1 MPADLRSGRTPS
13 HADLSRRTRVSPIGT
28 IISTFLIFTAL
39 IGCDDRS
46 SPAGPAALA
55 GTATFA
61 DRAASDTAN
70 QLVPGEY
77 IVVFRDSVRDAPGL
91 SRRLVAAQGGELKFS
106 YSSAIKGF
114 AARLPDKA
122 VQALAKNPRVA
133 FVEPDAIVKSEGVE
147 TSAPWNLDRLDQ
159 RALPLD
165 GSYTYGSTGAGVSVY
180 IMDTGIRTTHVEFG
194 GRAFGAFTAI
204 SDGNG
209 TMDCGSH
216 GTHVAG
222 TVGGAK
228 YGVAKSVTLFAV
240 RVLDCTGTGTNSG
253 IIAGIDW
260 IIQHRVLPAVA
271 NMSMSGAKSSSVN
284 LAIENAIQ
292 SGIVFTVAAGNNAA
306 DACNYSPGST
316 PDALTVGASS
326 NSDGISG
333 YSNIGSC
340 VDVFAPGDAIRSAY
354 YIDDT
359 SSMLKGGTSMAS
371 PHVAGVAA
379 LYLSLHP
386 TATPAEVSA
395 AIIGA
400 ATANALKNATGGSPN
415 LILSSNV
422 TGATATPTTDSVA
435 APPPP
440 VDTTI
445 APVAPPPPPPPPVT
459 VTDQPPVAGVKANCI
474 RGKCNFDGSSSTDD
488 HGIASYAWSFGDGS
502 AASASS
508 ALVKTSHAYTAPGKY
523 VVTLTVTDVAGQQGT
538 ASVVVNIR
546 KT

>member
-1 MPADLRSGRTPS
+1 MP
-13 HADLSRRTRVSPIGT
+13 
-28 IISTFLIFTAL
+28 TAL
-39 IGCDDRS
+39 RPGRAWLRVEVGAPAKATRTTAFLAALLLAGPLAGCGDRN
-46 SPAGPAALA
+46 SPAGPVLLP
-55 GTATFA
+55 
-61 DRAASDTAN
+61 AASLSEDLSPNVTSG
-70 QLVPGEY
+70 VIPGQY
-77 IVVFRDSVRDAPGL
+77 IVVFRDSVRDAPALG
-91 SRRLVAAQGGELKFS
+91 RRLVAAHGGDLKFS
-106 YSSAIKGF
+106 YSTALKGF
-114 AARLPDKA
+114 AARLPEQA
-122 VQALAKNPRVA
+122 VLALARNPRVA
-133 FVEPDAIVKSEGVE
+133 YIEPDATVKSDGVE
-147 TSAPWNLDRLDQ
+147 APAPWNLDRLDQ

-165 GSYTYGSTGAGVSVY
+165 GSYTYVSSGAGVNVY

-209 TMDCGSH
+209 TTDCGSH

-228 YGVAKSVTLFAV
+228 YGVAKSVTLYAV
-240 RVLDCTGTGTNSG
+240 RVLDCTGVGTNSG

-260 IIQHRVLPAVA
+260 ITQHRVLPAVA

-292 SGIVFTVAAGNNAA
+292 SGVVFTVAAGNDAA

-354 YIDDT
+354 FIDDT
-359 SSMLKGGTSMAS
+359 SSILKGGTSMAA

-400 ATANALKNATGGSPN
+400 GTANALKNATGGSPN
-415 LILSSNV
+415 LILSSNI
-422 TGATATPTTDSVA
+422 GAGASAPAPDTAAS
-435 APPPP
+435 PPPP
-440 VDTTI
+440 ADTSIVTVT
-445 APVAPPPPPPPPVT
+445 PPAPPTTSPPPV
-459 VTDQPPVAGVKANCI
+459 VDLPPSGGIKANCV
-474 RGKCNFDGSSSTDD
+474 RGKCNFDASSSTDD
-488 HGIASYAWSFGDGS
+488 HGIIMYAWSFGDG
-502 AASASS
+502 AAATAGS
-508 ALVKTSHAYTAPGKY
+508 ALMKVSHAYTAPGKY
-523 VVTLTVTDVAGQQGT
+523 TITLTVTDGAGQQGT
-538 ASVVVNIR
+538 ASVVMNIR
-546 KT
+546 KL